1 MRLFAISIYR
11 VLTSLE
17 SYSEDHIQSSS
28 DYKSVAQGVLSPDLG
43 HSRRITQGQYRSA
56 PIPVRTSSSDPVRT
70 GTTLEYITVDV
81 FTKQRYHGNP
91 LAVVLLPTALSGQVS
106 GEVKQRIAREFNLSE
121 TVFLHV
127 PDDSS
132 ANSSAAD
139 MTSSCRAD
147 IFTTETELPF
157 AGHPSIGTAHLI
169 LNHLRWDINALQL
182 KAGIFPITRLPQHDG
197 QLGESELVQIKIAH
211 DLHIHSRTLADA
223 MRGEP
228 ELQATSSLRSTHTA
242 IAASL
247 SPDES
252 IRKAELQAPL
262 VSIVKGMTVL
272 LVKLPS
278 LELLSLVSTACRL
291 RFDEPIQD
299 LLLDE
304 GPWGSSFC
312 YRYYYVPLEGDGS
325 KSEVR
330 RPRARMVE
338 LASEDPATGS
348 AAVTLGA
355 YLAMKE
361 HADQKAIRFEI
372 TQGVEMGRK
381 SDIAVEVNLNS
392 EAKVEEIYLGGSSV
406 IVMNGVIHI

>member
-1 MRLFAISIYR
+1 M
-11 VLTSLE
+11 TSNLE
-17 SYSEDHIQSSS
+17 
-28 DYKSVAQGVLSPDLG
+28 
-43 HSRRITQGQYRSA
+43 
-56 PIPVRTSSSDPVRT
+56 PVRK
-70 GTTLEYITVDV
+70 GTTLEYITADV

-91 LAVVLLPTALSGQVS
+91 LAMVLLPAALSGQVS
-106 GEVKQRIAREFNLSE
+106 GEIKQRIAREFNLSE

-132 ANSSAAD
+132 ANSSVAD

-157 AGHPSIGTAHLI
+157 AGHPSVGTAHLI

-182 KAGIFPITRLPQHDG
+182 KAGIFPITRLPQSDG
-197 QLGESELVQIKIAH
+197 QLGESDLVQIKIAH
-211 DLHIHSRTLADA
+211 DLHIHSRTLSDA
-223 MRGEP
+223 MRGEA
-228 ELQATSSLRSTHTA
+228 ELLTTPSLRSAHAA

-272 LVKLPS
+272 LVKLHS
-278 LELLSLVSTACRL
+278 LELLSRVSTASRL
-291 RFDEPIQD
+291 QFDEPIQE

-312 YRYYYVPLEGDGS
+312 YRYYYVPLEEGDGS

-330 RPRARMVE
+330 RLRARMVE

-381 SDIAVEVNLNS
+381 SEIAVEVNLNS
-392 EAKVEEIYLGGSSV
+392 KAKVEEIYLGGSSV